1 MHEIYT
7 DKQER
12 ARRRAEERE
21 RAQAEQRAL
30 MLAANQQQQ
39 RLKVHL
45 MAAQINHAA
54 CMTMRYWT
62 VGLIS

>member
-1 MHEIYT
+1 MCE
-7 DKQER
+7 QER

-21 RAQAEQRAL
+21 HAQAEQRAL

-45 MAAQINHAA
+45 MHRPSEIMLPAWQCIAG
-54 CMTMRYWT
+54 RR
-62 VGLIS
+62 VDL